1 MVPLK
6 PFFRDSPN
14 HWEEVLADPHEV
26 ADVIV
31 RVWKTKGLTSVG
43 GLPEYLKEKPE
54 ET

>member
-6 PFFRDSPN
+6 PFLNDS

-31 RVWKTKGLTSVG
+31 RVLNTKGTTSVG
-43 GLPEYLKEKPE
+43 ELPEYLKEKLE
-54 ET
+54 EP